1 MRRPTLSLLSA
12 LALNGCAEHSV
23 HPPEPPP
30 GSMVSRPNTEDWA
43 IERRELV
50 LQRAREATGAR
61 VVLVGD
67 SITQGFDE
75 VGSAAWQ
82 RHLAPL
88 GALNLGCTGDRT
100 EHVLWRLQQ
109 APLDHLRPAHVVLL
123 LGTNNLGHGT
133 STVAETLLGLQA
145 VIALLRQQCPAAQLH
160 VFEVFPRNE
169 PGSPLRRQV
178 EQLNAG
184 LREWAGQ
191 QRVRLHA
198 FGSQFLAAD
207 GTISSDLMPD
217 GLHLSAE
224 SYERWAAAL
233 LAALAPGAPSALP
246 R

>member
-1 MRRPTLSLLSA
+1 
-12 LALNGCAEHSV
+12 
-23 HPPEPPP
+23 
-30 GSMVSRPNTEDWA
+30 MVPRPNTEDWA

-50 LQRAREATGAR
+50 LRRAREATGAR

-67 SITQGFDE
+67 SITQGFDD
-75 VGSAAWQ
+75 VGRAAWQ
-82 RHLAPL
+82 RQLEPL

-169 PGSPLRRQV
+169 PGSALRRQV

-184 LREWAGQ
+184 LREWAAGQ
-191 QRVRLHA
+191 DRLHLHA
-198 FGSQFLAAD
+198 FGARFLAAD
-207 GTISSDLMPD
+207 GTISPDRMPD

-224 SYERWAAAL
+224 SYDRWAAAL
-233 LAALAPGAPSALP
+233 SSALAPGAPSALP